1 MDVNDDGCEVVL
13 VDSFLEGGLV
23 VFDLLDNVGGL
34 GELGCEVLAYFC
46 QDLVEEVLFVEDL
59 FSNEAGEV
67 LGELF
72 HVSLEGLA

>member
-1 MDVNDDGCEVVL
+1 MDVGGDGFEL
-13 VDSFLEGGLV
+13 FLGDVCFGVGLV